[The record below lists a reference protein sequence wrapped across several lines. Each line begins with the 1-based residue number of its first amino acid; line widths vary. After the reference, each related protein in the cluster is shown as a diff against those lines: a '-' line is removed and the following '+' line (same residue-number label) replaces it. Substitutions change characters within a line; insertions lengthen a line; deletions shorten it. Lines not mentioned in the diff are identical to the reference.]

1 MPLKINHRLHRLKKL
16 ITQIIILVTGY
27 WLLVTNCYAAPCY
40 GTKMPE
46 KKEFFIGFQN
56 HTIFKR
62 YLEDEYGK
70 VRSTQNFLLVSYG
83 VYDWLS
89 IDLKGGA
96 GNIKQHPLGSDE
108 IDYPSHFAG
117 GYGFRLK
124 LYGDKKINPVRNTK
138 AIIGEGKISNGVK
151 AVFGFQHISVHPKSL
166 HLGDVKHQAILDDWQ
181 VSLLACYDFKKIT
194 PYLGTRWSRI
204 DYIHTV
210 SDSRKRVMSDLTKST
225 GFIFGLDLPLTK
237 KAWLNLEGQLF
248 DSEAVAFSMNFG
260 F

>member
-1 MPLKINHRLHRLKKL
+1 MPFKIRKVISYKL
-16 ITQIIILVTGY
+16 WVISFGIFLFLTHHSSLTTHNY
-27 WLLVTNCYAAPCY
+27 CYAAPCY

-46 KKEFFIGFQN
+46 KKEFFIGFQT

-70 VRSTQNFLLVSYG
+70 VRSFQNFLLISYG

-108 IDYPSHFAG
+108 VDYPSNFAG

-124 LYGDKKINPVRNTK
+124 LYDDKKIKT
-138 AIIGEGKISNGVK
+138 
-151 AVFGFQHISVHPKSL
+151 VFGFQHISIHPKSI
-166 HLGDVKHQAILDDWQ
+166 HLGTVKNRAILDDWQ
-181 VSLLACYDFKKIT
+181 VSLLASRDFKKVT

-210 SDSRKRVMSDLTKST
+210 SDSRKRVMSDSTKSI

-237 KAWLNLEGQLF
+237 QTWINLEGQAF
-248 DSEAVAFSMNFG
+248 DSEAVSFSMNFS

>member
-1 MPLKINHRLHRLKKL
+1 MKGKGVNMRKVFFVLVL
-16 ITQIIILVTGY
+16 IFCFAPPV
-27 WLLVTNCYAAPCY
+27 YAAPCY
-40 GTKMPE
+40 GTKMP
-46 KKEFFIGFQN
+46 KKKQFFTGFQT

-62 YLEDEYGK
+62 YMENNYGK
-70 VRSTQNFLLVSYG
+70 VRSFQNFLLISYG

-96 GNIKQHPLGSDE
+96 GYIRQHPVGSDE
-108 IDYPSHFAG
+108 VDYPSGFAG

-124 LYGDKKINPVRNTK
+124 LYDDKKI
-138 AIIGEGKISNGVK
+138 K
-151 AVFGFQHISVHPKSL
+151 AVFGFQHVSVHPGSI
-166 HLGDVKHQAILDDWQ
+166 HLGTVKNRAILDDWQ
-181 VSLLACYDFKKIT
+181 ASLLASYDFKRVT

-210 SDSRKRVMSDLTKST
+210 ADSRKRKMSDLTRDI

-237 KAWLNLEGQLF
+237 NTWLNFEGQLF
-248 DSEAVAFSMNFG
+248 DSEAAAFSVNFS

>member
-1 MPLKINHRLHRLKKL
+1 MSIKINHRLYRFKKP
-16 ITQIIILVTGY
+16 ITQIIILVAGC
-27 WLLVTNCYAAPCY
+27 WLLVVNCYAALCY

-46 KKEFFIGFQN
+46 KKEFFTGLET
-56 HTIFKR
+56 HAIFKR

-70 VRSTQNFLLVSYG
+70 LRSFQNFLLISYG

-89 IDLKGGA
+89 LDLKGGA
-96 GNIKQHPLGSDE
+96 GNIKQHPVGSDE
-108 IDYPSHFAG
+108 IDYSSNFAG

-124 LYGDKKINPVRNTK
+124 LYDDKKIKT
-138 AIIGEGKISNGVK
+138 
-151 AVFGFQHISVHPKSL
+151 VFGFQHISVHPKSI
-166 HLGDVKHQAILDDWQ
+166 HLGTIKNRAILDDWQ
-181 VSLLACYDFKKIT
+181 VSLLASYDFKKIT

-210 SDSRKRVMSDLTKST
+210 ADSRKRKMSDSTKSI

-248 DSEAVAFSMNFG
+248 DSEAVAFSLNFS

>member
-1 MPLKINHRLHRLKKL
+1 MPK
-16 ITQIIILVTGY
+16 
-27 WLLVTNCYAAPCY
+27 
-40 GTKMPE
+40 
-46 KKEFFIGFQN
+46 KKELFTGFQT

-62 YLEDEYGK
+62 YLENNYGK
-70 VRSTQNFLLVSYG
+70 VRSFQNFLLISYG

-96 GNIKQHPLGSDE
+96 GYIRQHPVGSDE
-108 IDYPSHFAG
+108 VDYPSNFSG

-124 LYGDKKINPVRNTK
+124 LYDDKKI
-138 AIIGEGKISNGVK
+138 K
-151 AVFGFQHISVHPKSL
+151 AVFGFQHVSVHPGSI
-166 HLGDVKHQAILDDWQ
+166 HLGTVKNMAILDDWQ
-181 VSLLACYDFKKIT
+181 VSLLTSCDFKKVT

-210 SDSRKRVMSDLTKST
+210 ADSRKRKMSDSTKSI

-237 KAWLNLEGQLF
+237 NTWLNFEGQLF
-248 DSEAVAFSMNFG
+248 DSEAAAFSMNFS

>member
-1 MPLKINHRLHRLKKL
+1 MPTEKSKVKNQNAKPQLKIKNFKFWVVVF
-16 ITQIIILVTGY
+16 TFTF
-27 WLLVTNCYAAPCY
+27 LLLPFYCYAAPCY

-46 KKEFFIGFQN
+46 KKKFFMGLQT
-56 HTIFKR
+56 HAIFKR

-70 VRSTQNFLLVSYG
+70 VRSFQNFLLISYG

-108 IDYPSHFAG
+108 VDYPSNFAG

-124 LYGDKKINPVRNTK
+124 LYDGKKIKT
-138 AIIGEGKISNGVK
+138 
-151 AVFGFQHISVHPKSL
+151 VFGFQHISVHPKSI
-166 HLGDVKHQAILDDWQ
+166 HLGTVKNRAILDDWQ
-181 VSLLACYDFKKIT
+181 VSLLASRDFKKIT

-210 SDSRKRVMSDLTKST
+210 ADSRKRKMSDSTKSI

-237 KAWLNLEGQLF
+237 KAWLNFEGQLF
-248 DSEAVAFSMNFG
+248 DSEAVAFSMNFS